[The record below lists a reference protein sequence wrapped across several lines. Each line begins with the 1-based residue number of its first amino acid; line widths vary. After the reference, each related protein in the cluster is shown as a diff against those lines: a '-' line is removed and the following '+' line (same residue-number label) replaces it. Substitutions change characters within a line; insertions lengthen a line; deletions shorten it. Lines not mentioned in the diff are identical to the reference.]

1 MRPNE
6 QKIKSLTN
14 MKKSG
19 KIHPVLK
26 SLKKGLK
33 EVKLIQEG
41 KLKATLL
48 KDFLNKL

>member
-1 MRPNE
+1 MN
-6 QKIKSLTN
+6 
-14 MKKSG
+14 KSG

-41 KLKATLL
+41 KLKATPL
-48 KDFLNKL
+48 KNFLKEL